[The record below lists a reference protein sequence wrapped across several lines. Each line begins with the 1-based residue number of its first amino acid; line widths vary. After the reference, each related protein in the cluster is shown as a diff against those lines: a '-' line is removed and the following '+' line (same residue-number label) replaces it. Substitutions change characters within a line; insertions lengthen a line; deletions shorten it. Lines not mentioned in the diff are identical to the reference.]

1 MKKLLEISL
10 GIVTSVGGFLEIG
23 SITTAAQ
30 AGSEFGYK
38 LLWAVALGGL
48 CIIFLVEQNG
58 RLSAVSGHTLP
69 GAIRERFGYNYFVFM
84 FVILG
89 IVSLLVLGAEIGG
102 VCIALELA
110 TGIRLQWWAIPVGL
124 LSWLVI
130 WKGTFS
136 VIEKGTSLLGLFS
149 VSFVVGTIVMHP
161 NWSSVLH
168 GLVPSGQSQNAA
180 HYWFVAVSILGAS
193 ISPYLY
199 FFYSSGAVEDKWDE
213 SYLGTNRVIATM
225 GMSFGSLISMSV
237 LVLAFLVLAPRG
249 LRADDYHDLALLL
262 QDAFGHWGFILVV
275 ASIGICS
282 LGAALEITLE
292 LAYLTA
298 QGWGWNW
305 SENVRPRDE
314 ARFSLTYTGVLILG
328 TLLVLI
334 GINPLQLTVFSMALT
349 AATLP
354 VSIIP
359 FIFLMNDRHYVGEN
373 PNGIFSNIVVLSII
387 GLASVLAIVTIPL
400 QLFGSK

>member
-1 MKKLLEISL
+1 
-10 GIVTSVGGFLEIG
+10 
-23 SITTAAQ
+23 
-30 AGSEFGYK
+30 
-38 LLWAVALGGL
+38 
-48 CIIFLVEQNG
+48 
-58 RLSAVSGHTLP
+58 
-69 GAIRERFGYNYFVFM
+69 
-84 FVILG
+84 
-89 IVSLLVLGAEIGG
+89 
-102 VCIALELA
+102 
-110 TGIRLQWWAIPVGL
+110 
-124 LSWLVI
+124 
-130 WKGTFS
+130 
-136 VIEKGTSLLGLFS
+136 
-149 VSFVVGTIVMHP
+149 
-161 NWSSVLH
+161 
-168 GLVPSGQSQNAA
+168 
-180 HYWFVAVSILGAS
+180 
-193 ISPYLY
+193 
-199 FFYSSGAVEDKWDE
+199 
-213 SYLGTNRVIATM
+213 
-225 GMSFGSLISMSV
+225 
-237 LVLAFLVLAPRG
+237 
-249 LRADDYHDLALLL
+249 
-262 QDAFGHWGFILVV
+262 V

-314 ARFSLTYTGVLILG
+314 ARFSLTYTAVLILG